1 MTDSVW
7 DRALLF
13 DFIELYKSHP
23 CLWRTDREA
32 MFYNKVEKQRAY
44 MELVDLI
51 KDDFPNSD
59 IKFVK
64 TKIKNIRN
72 SFRREYNKVKKS
84 QDISGGI
91 IHVPNLW

>member
-23 CLWRTDREA
+23 CLWRIDREA

-84 QDISGGI
+84 QNISGGI
-91 IHVPNLW
+91 IYVPNLW